1 MNPES
6 PPAEVPKT
14 SESVENTMGYDPCPV
29 CKAIQNIESK
39 FWIGCD
45 ECGLWY
51 HDVCEGLTAP
61 FNEETYICCSCRKKR

>member
-1 MNPES
+1 
-6 PPAEVPKT
+6 
-14 SESVENTMGYDPCPV
+14 MGYDPCPV